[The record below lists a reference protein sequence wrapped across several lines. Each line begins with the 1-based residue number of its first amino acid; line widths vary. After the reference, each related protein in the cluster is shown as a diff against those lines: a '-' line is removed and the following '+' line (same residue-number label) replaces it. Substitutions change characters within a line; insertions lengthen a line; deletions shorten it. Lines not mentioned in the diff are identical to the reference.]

1 MATSTLR
8 RRGHGPAPTSA
19 AVEDAH
25 IHEPE
30 HEHAHGDAPAAA
42 AAGGVKGWLP
52 LAVTSGL
59 TNAASLARAAAST
72 TLTTVASAASTAAST
87 VAARTARGGE
97 PTCAGCS
104 VAFGLRVWR
113 YECPGCE
120 RTLCGTCMPS
130 RNKHALARRS
140 SEGVLQV
147 MCVECFVRAVRFFS
161 PSFHNFHF
169 SLFILFALFV
179 ASLFFVSPSL
189 HTRHRASRTPKSCFS
204 NLLAFRF
211 LCLPPRFLLY
221 QSKRLSV
228 FRSHLQQCAHAC
240 HGRCLAAWDPASLRA
255 AASKLRVAPG
265 SDHAATVRALCEWA
279 AARDTMVASDR

>member
-147 MCVECFVRAVRFFS
+147 MCVECFVRA
-161 PSFHNFHF
+161 
-169 SLFILFALFV
+169 
-179 ASLFFVSPSL
+179 
-189 HTRHRASRTPKSCFS
+189 
-204 NLLAFRF
+204 
-211 LCLPPRFLLY
+211 
-221 QSKRLSV
+221 
-228 FRSHLQQCAHAC
+228 CAHAC